1 MQQKVHA
8 LWHWS
13 LTEMRDH
20 PKEPIDAAADFTLES
35 NLPFCLPADPILV
48 QFCTARL
55 GIDQSSLEY
64 FFMLAWSRLRWNRDG
79 SVMMDRRYR
88 RLDWVA

>member
-13 LTEMRDH
+13 LTETRDH

-48 QFCTARL
+48 QFCTA
-55 GIDQSSLEY
+55 G
-64 FFMLAWSRLRWNRDG
+64 
-79 SVMMDRRYR
+79 
-88 RLDWVA
+88 WV